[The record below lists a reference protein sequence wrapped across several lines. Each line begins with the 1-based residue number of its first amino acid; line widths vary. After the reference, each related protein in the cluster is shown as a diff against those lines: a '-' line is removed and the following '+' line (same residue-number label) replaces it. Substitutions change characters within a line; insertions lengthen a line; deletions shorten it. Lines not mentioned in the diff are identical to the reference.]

1 MAGTDFDVRER
12 VRASID
18 IVELI
23 GRSLELRR
31 QGRNFVARCP
41 WHDDR
46 RPSLQVNPDRQSWK
60 CWVCNIGGD
69 VFSFVMQREGIGFGE
84 ALRMLADQAGIPLN
98 DGYQQGPSSANRDE
112 KQRLYKVLAW
122 AAGQFRDFL
131 AGEQPEAIE
140 AREYLRQRGLSAEA
154 IEEYQLGYA
163 PDQWSWLI
171 DRGRGAKIAT
181 GDLETVGLVSRS
193 ESSGRTLDRFRGRVM
208 FPIRDT
214 QRRPIAFGGRV
225 LPRLAQEQEDKGR
238 SVAKYINSP
247 ETKLFSKSDVLY
259 GLDTARD
266 EIIKQRRIVVMEG
279 YTDVMMAWQHSVRIA
294 TAVLGTALNE
304 RHMKLIRR
312 FADQVVLLLD
322 GDAAGQRRANEVL
335 DLFVGSDLDLR
346 ILTLPSGLDPCD
358 YLLAEGGPAL
368 LSLIDAAPDALDH
381 KLRTEFAG
389 FDPLKDTHRA
399 FQAAERVLN
408 TLAHAPRH
416 SLTDSSARLRE
427 QQILTRLARS
437 LAVPDEELRRRL
449 EVIRKTRRSRHRG
462 DAPATGLANPSAR
475 LGQADRRA
483 PVGRPAHVKPSDS
496 AGRSDGTPSFD
507 SEEPWYEEGP
517 WEPADLHLAQGDPTS
532 EPSPA
537 AAMPIRQTSPQ
548 SWPTREI
555 DLIEILLLAPDQIDL
570 ALEKVPLEEFIDPTM
585 RAVYG
590 WIEEC
595 YQQGMETSFS
605 NLLTATEN
613 AELKSLLVELDER
626 ASQRPKS
633 DLAEIAKW
641 LQQVLQAFDKVRV
654 DRAQQQTLAAL
665 ASHQLSQEEEE
676 AALLRMLQEKQREQE
691 LRRPESQP

>member
-1 MAGTDFDVRER
+1 M
-12 VRASID
+12 
-18 IVELI
+18 
-23 GRSLELRR
+23 
-31 QGRNFVARCP
+31 
-41 WHDDR
+41 
-46 RPSLQVNPDRQSWK
+46 
-60 CWVCNIGGD
+60 
-69 VFSFVMQREGIGFGE
+69 
-84 ALRMLADQAGIPLN
+84 
-98 DGYQQGPSSANRDE
+98 
-112 KQRLYKVLAW
+112 
-122 AAGQFRDFL
+122 
-131 AGEQPEAIE
+131 
-140 AREYLRQRGLSAEA
+140 
-154 IEEYQLGYA
+154 
-163 PDQWSWLI
+163 
-171 DRGRGAKIAT
+171 
-181 GDLETVGLVSRS
+181 
-193 ESSGRTLDRFRGRVM
+193 
-208 FPIRDT
+208 
-214 QRRPIAFGGRV
+214 
-225 LPRLAQEQEDKGR
+225 
-238 SVAKYINSP
+238 
-247 ETKLFSKSDVLY
+247 
-259 GLDTARD
+259 
-266 EIIKQRRIVVMEG
+266 
-279 YTDVMMAWQHSVRIA
+279 
-294 TAVLGTALNE
+294 
-304 RHMKLIRR
+304 
-312 FADQVVLLLD
+312 
-322 GDAAGQRRANEVL
+322 
-335 DLFVGSDLDLR
+335 
-346 ILTLPSGLDPCD
+346 
-358 YLLAEGGPAL
+358 
-368 LSLIDAAPDALDH
+368 
-381 KLRTEFAG
+381 
-389 FDPLKDTHRA
+389 
-399 FQAAERVLN
+399 
-408 TLAHAPRH
+408 
-416 SLTDSSARLRE
+416 
-427 QQILTRLARS
+427 
-437 LAVPDEELRRRL
+437 AVPDEELRRRL

-462 DAPATGLANPSAR
+462 DAPAAGLANPSAR
-475 LGQADRRA
+475 PGQADRRA
-483 PVGRPAHVKPSDS
+483 PVGRPAHVKPSDP